1 MARAAEIER
10 RRIQIDSVPIAYE
23 VAGVGPSV
31 VLVHG
36 LSGSGRWWA
45 RNVGHLSQ
53 RFRVHVVD
61 LLGFGGSRG
70 RPFVLAEAAAYLGAW
85 MDRLNL
91 PRARVVGHSMGGF
104 IAADLAAGFPDR
116 VERLVLVDAA
126 ALPFDASH
134 LRRPGGLARVA
145 RRLPLSFLPILAT
158 DALRAGPV
166 TIARA
171 TRELLR
177 SDLRPRLAT
186 IAAPTLVVWGEHD
199 TLVPCEVGE
208 QLARVLPDGRL
219 VVIPRAGHN
228 PMWDQPDEFNRVVTD
243 FLVGDLASR
252 DSARGA
258 AASE

>member
-1 MARAAEIER
+1 MTGAVEIER

-23 VAGVGPSV
+23 VAGVGPPT
-31 VLVHG
+31 VLLHG

-45 RNVGHLSQ
+45 RNVGPLSR

-70 RPFVLAEAAAYLGAW
+70 QPFVLAEAAAYLAAW
-85 MDRLNL
+85 MERLDL
-91 PRARVVGHSMGGF
+91 PRASVVGHSMGGF
-104 IAADLAAGFPDR
+104 IAADFAAAFPER

-126 ALPFDASH
+126 ALPFDARH
-134 LRRPGGLARVA
+134 LRRPRGLVGVA
-145 RRLPLSFLPILAT
+145 RRLPLRFLPILAT

-171 TRELLR
+171 ARELLR
-177 SDLRPRLAT
+177 SDLGPRLAT

-199 TLVPCEVGE
+199 TLVPLAVGE
-208 QLARVLPDGRL
+208 QLARALPDGRL

-228 PMWDQPDEFNRVVTD
+228 PMWDQADEFNRVVAD
-243 FLVGDLASR
+243 FL
-252 DSARGA
+252 
-258 AASE
+258 SEAVRAGQR